1 MHAPLARRAG
11 RLLVAALLT
20 SVLVASAA
28 GATAAPGG
36 AARNAAT
43 YGTVRH
49 DITFIAMLVPHHRS
63 AVEMASVAR
72 ERATTAPVRR
82 LAAHI
87 AEEQSH
93 QIREMRAWLER
104 HDAEPMPPP
113 GPVREMER
121 QDLQMLRAATGVEVD
136 RMFLMMMRPHHAQAL
151 SEAED
156 ELEHGRNHFALGVA
170 RTTRVDQARELA
182 LMNDLL
188 AALG

>member
-1 MHAPLARRAG
+1 MHPPLARRAG

-28 GATAAPGG
+28 GATAAPGT

-63 AVEMASVAR
+63 AVDMASVAR

-87 AEEQSH
+87 AEEQSR

-113 GPVREMER
+113 APVREMER

-156 ELEHGRNHFALGVA
+156 ELEHGRNPFALGVA